1 MTTETIIS
9 DNKNTNVI
17 VTDKNNTVVVD
28 TQQPRVVIS
37 GMIGPTGVTTFAG
50 LMDIDL
56 NQLAAGSVL
65 VYNAGSEKWTATNTL
80 EQQIVE
86 SGQF

>member
-1 MTTETIIS
+1 MTTE
-9 DNKNTNVI
+9 VI
-17 VTDKNNTVVVD
+17 VTENNNTVVIN
-28 TQQPRVVIS
+28 TQQPNVIVS

-50 LMDIDL
+50 LTDIDL
-56 NQLAAGSVL
+56 TQLAAGSVL
-65 VYNAGSEKWTATNTL
+65 VYNPGTQKWTATNTL